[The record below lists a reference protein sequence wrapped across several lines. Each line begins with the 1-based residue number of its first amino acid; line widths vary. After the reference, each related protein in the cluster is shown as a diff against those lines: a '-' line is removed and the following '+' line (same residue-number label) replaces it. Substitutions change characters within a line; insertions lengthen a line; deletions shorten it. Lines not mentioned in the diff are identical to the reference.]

1 MHMLPYEASRI
12 DQHRSGR
19 NGPRKDQKLTLN
31 GKLLCNSPR
40 FTWECPAIIF
50 NFYSKE
56 KIDAK
61 VLIKREN

>member
-1 MHMLPYEASRI
+1 MHMLPYETSRI

-40 FTWECPAIIF
+40 FT
-50 NFYSKE
+50 
-56 KIDAK
+56 
-61 VLIKREN
+61 